1 MLLLLALCGRL
12 LLGLQLDVSGYL
24 SLFTS
29 LLGLLQIM
37 RERESSAAAYSSCR
51 PSDTCFWLLY
61 LFVKAGSCNSDG
73 SVGISPPSAPLKPR
87 HGLRGVQNA
96 PAAPA
101 SGSPVG

>member
-1 MLLLLALCGRL
+1 MWETAARAAAGRVR
-12 LLGLQLDVSGYL
+12 VSVPLHQPPGPAADHE
-24 SLFTS
+24 
-29 LLGLLQIM
+29 
-37 RERESSAAAYSSCR
+37 ERESSAAAYSSCR